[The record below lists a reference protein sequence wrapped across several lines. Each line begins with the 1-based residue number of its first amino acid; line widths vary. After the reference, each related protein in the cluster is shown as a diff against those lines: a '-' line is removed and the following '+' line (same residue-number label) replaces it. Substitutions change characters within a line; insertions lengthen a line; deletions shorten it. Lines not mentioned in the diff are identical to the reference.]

1 MANLTTRT
9 RADHCLYGLI
19 HLDPLRI
26 GLQPIAY
33 GRSPS

>member
-1 MANLTTRT
+1 MAKLTTWPLT
-9 RADHCLYGLI
+9 NHCLYGLI

-26 GLQPIAY
+26 GLQPIAC